1 MHNILMK
8 VTVLKYYCVVDC
20 LTILNNVFDHYTR
33 GIFIKSKRGREYVDY
48 LDGSKKK
55 KK

>member
-20 LTILNNVFDHYTR
+20 LTILNNVFHPLYQ
-33 GIFIKSKRGREYVDY
+33 GHIYQIQKR
-48 LDGSKKK
+48 
-55 KK
+55 